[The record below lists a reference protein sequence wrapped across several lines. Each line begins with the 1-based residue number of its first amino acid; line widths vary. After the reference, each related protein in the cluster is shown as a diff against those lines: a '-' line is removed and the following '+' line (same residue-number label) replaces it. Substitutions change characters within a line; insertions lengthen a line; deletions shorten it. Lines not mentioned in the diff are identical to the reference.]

1 MRILIADDES
11 INRRILQEMLADY
24 ADCDVVVNGLEVIEA
39 FTMAHEQKR
48 PYELLCL
55 DIMMPIMDGC
65 EALMQIR
72 KMETVMN
79 IGHDDRVKVIM
90 VTAVDRPNEI
100 LQSYNGECSA
110 YMIKPIN
117 KRALIKQIKEI
128 GLLE

>member
-117 KRALIKQIKEI
+117 KKALIKQIKEI
-128 GLLE
+128 GLLQ

>member
-11 INRRILQEMLADY
+11 INRRILLEMLADY

-55 DIMMPIMDGC
+55 DIMMPVMDGC

-79 IGHDDRVKVIM
+79 ISPDDRVKVIM

-110 YMIKPIN
+110 YMIKPIS
-117 KRALIKQIKEI
+117 KKALINQIKEI
-128 GLLE
+128 GLLQ

>member
-11 INRRILQEMLADY
+11 INRRILLEMLADY

-55 DIMMPIMDGC
+55 DIMMPVMDGC

-79 IGHDDRVKVIM
+79 ISPDDRVKVIM

-100 LQSYNGECSA
+100 LQSYNGDCSA

-117 KRALIKQIKEI
+117 KKALINQIKEI
-128 GLLE
+128 GLLK